1 MMQTKKIRDGYV
13 VRLDKG
19 EELVDSLLK
28 FARQEKI
35 TAGTISG
42 IGAVTNVTLGY
53 FDREKREY
61 LQKRFEEVYEL
72 VSLQGSVA
80 TIDDEPALH
89 LHLIISDRDYSPRA
103 GHLLSA
109 EVAVTGEIFVRSYG
123 EPLWRK
129 KDPEF
134 GLNLL
139 KL

>member
-1 MMQTKKIRDGYV
+1 METKKIADGFV

-19 EELVDSLLK
+19 EEVVDSLLK

-35 TAGTISG
+35 AAGSVSG

-53 FDREKREY
+53 FDRERREY
-61 LQKRFEEVYEL
+61 LQKRFDEVYEL

-80 TIDDEPALH
+80 TIDEEPILH
-89 LHLIISDRDYSPRA
+89 LHIIISDRDYSLRA
-103 GHLLSA
+103 GHLFSA
-109 EVAVTGEIFVRSYG
+109 EVAVTGEVFVRSYS